1 MFEYI
6 KTMKTGCDIC
16 YDYTKCK
23 IYRTKFAQSFFDSD
37 TVVALCPKCL
47 DQIEYEQRM
56 IEDTE
61 DA

>member
-1 MFEYI
+1 
-6 KTMKTGCDIC
+6 MKTGCDIC